1 MMVHA
6 STHPLVLA
14 KLTALRD
21 KTTEPLAFRLRVREL
36 TWLLAYEA
44 LADLPLAETAVE
56 TPLARAAGHRLA
68 QRLGLMPIL
77 RAGITMADA
86 LMELAPSA
94 QVWHLG
100 FYRDERTHEPVHYY
114 NRLPPQPTV
123 DVAVVLDPMLATGGS
138 AIAAVDVLKR
148 WGVPEVRFLG
158 LIAAPEGIA
167 RLHERHPDV
176 RVHVGAV
183 DERLNE
189 HAFIVPGLGDA
200 GDRQFGTNLE
210 DTAGGRP

>member
-44 LADLPLAETAVE
+44 LADLPLTETIVE
-56 TPLARAAGHRLA
+56 TPLTRAAGHRLA
-68 QRLGLMPIL
+68 QRLGLVPIL

-100 FYRDERTHEPVHYY
+100 LYRDEQTHEPVHYY
-114 NRLPPQPTV
+114 NRLPPHPTV

-176 RVHVGAV
+176 RIHVGAV

-200 GDRQFGTNLE
+200 GDRQFGTTIE

>member
-1 MMVHA
+1 
-6 STHPLVLA
+6 
-14 KLTALRD
+14 
-21 KTTEPLAFRLRVREL
+21 
-36 TWLLAYEA
+36 
-44 LADLPLAETAVE
+44 
-56 TPLARAAGHRLA
+56 
-68 QRLGLMPIL
+68 
-77 RAGITMADA
+77 
-86 LMELAPSA
+86 MELAPSA

-100 FYRDERTHEPVHYY
+100 LYRDEQTHEPVHYY

-167 RLHERHPDV
+167 SLHERHPDV
-176 RVHVGAV
+176 RIHVAAV
-183 DERLNE
+183 DARLNE

-200 GDRQFGTNLE
+200 GDRQFGTNL
-210 DTAGGRP
+210 